1 MAENR
6 GKQFEEV
13 IKESFLK
20 VHNVSIDRLH
30 DQTNGFAGSSNICD
44 FIVFREP
51 YQYYIECKAVHGNT
65 LSINS
70 IDKNGK
76 GEIYGNITKKQWKG
90 MLEKSKILG
99 VYAGVMCWF
108 IDHDVTMFIPIQTL
122 QMMKELEYK
131 SVRYDISLD
140 DWIYVPISGK
150 KKRVFFDYDM
160 NKFLRIMEDS
170 QRRIHLCQTSSRK
183 K

>member
-1 MAENR
+1 MKQNR

-13 IKESFLK
+13 IKQSFLK

-70 IDKNGK
+70 IDKRGK
-76 GEIYGNITKKQWKG
+76 GEIYGNITKKQWEG

-99 VYAGVMCWF
+99 VFAGVMCWF

-122 QMMKELEYK
+122 QMMKTLEYK
-131 SVRYDISLD
+131 SVRYDILD
-140 DWIYVPISGK
+140 TTDWVAVPILGK

-160 NKFLRIMEDS
+160 EKFLRIMEDA
-170 QRRIHLCQTSSRK
+170 QRRIICQTLDRK